1 MLRFLQIVV
10 FFSGTWLLTAVSQ
23 AEDGP
28 LQRLLDAAPTRVP
41 SISAERTEQLEA
53 AAAALDEWA
62 SLQWWPEGQP
72 EKIVE
77 TVQLLV
83 DLKANVD
90 AALDRMLPLRTEL
103 GSLPSDDS
111 RQAILRHYLRCT
123 SALIDLSGRLRARLS
138 DVIQTAAYYLDL
150 HPEHYDQMLQML
162 TDRRVDIGA
171 IVMAFMLFDPP
182 PESEV
187 VGFTA
192 AEKYKVLQLIN
203 LTHQVD
209 LVPTV
214 AEFIRVE
221 KNPALVV
228 IAAVLLRRLGL
239 PQKPRPGSDPTLPQ
253 PAMLADELAGILNRI
268 DPRQLTPTLQEHR
281 RELLTWLDQRHR
293 RGVVED
299 VYRLGR
305 LELRPG
311 DWLLMRNPSPYNR
324 FTNLSPGLFTH
335 VGVVA
340 VEEGS
345 DGIRRFVIVDLPE
358 RGATI
363 PATTL
368 DIYLLRTLHYVF
380 LRHDDPEVGRQMGRA
395 AAAMIGNE
403 SQFDLTFETRRIEQ
417 LRGQPL
423 EGQLIHT
430 YCAGFLL
437 ICAQHASRP
446 REEFFP
452 VVELPAEGHTSANLE
467 KIGLSIGQDF
477 VSPTGAIFSPRLQIV
492 GRREP
497 MYDPAREVQE
507 AIYDYF
513 ADRMSSHPLTP
524 SPDLWQTLRQQ
535 LASAAKHS
543 PWLARAL
550 ARASD
555 VNQRM
560 DLEAAAKAAT
570 VIEVLD
576 QISEENLQAFA
587 AARNAVMAGPLDDPV
602 RAKLEP
608 EQRARIEAYQARHP
622 ELVQRWGAGQIS
634 ARDLRIE
641 LVSYYVRLGQ
651 QQLDARFFPEQSELD
666 GAVNEDRGAGRR
678 DRGDLDRRP
687 AL

>member
-1 MLRFLQIVV
+1 MFRRIWISTV
-10 FFSGTWLLTAVSQ
+10 FCTAWLAVAVSRGD
-23 AEDGP
+23 EHP
-28 LQRLLDAAPTRVP
+28 LERLLSVVPTGVS
-41 SISAERTEQLEA
+41 SISAEQAAELEER
-53 AAAALDEWA
+53 AAALDQWA

-90 AALDRMLPLRTEL
+90 AALDRLLPLRTQL
-103 GSLPSDDS
+103 GRLPPDES
-111 RQAILRHYLRCT
+111 RTRTLRYYLRSA
-123 SALIDLSGRLRARLS
+123 SALIDLSGRLRARLN
-138 DVIQTAAYYLDL
+138 DVIQTAAYYLDFY
-150 HPEHYDQMLQML
+150 PEHYDQMLRML

-187 VGFTA
+187 VGFTS
-192 AEKYKVLQLIN
+192 AEKYQVLQLIN
-203 LTHQVD
+203 LTHQAD

-214 AEFIRVE
+214 AAFLRVE
-221 KNPALVV
+221 KSPALVV
-228 IAAVLLRRLGL
+228 IAAELLRRLGL
-239 PQKPRPGSDPTLPQ
+239 PQKPRPGTDPTLPE
-253 PAMLADELAGILNRI
+253 PAMLADELAGILNRL

-281 RELLTWLDQRHR
+281 RDLLAWLDQRHH
-293 RGVVED
+293 RGIVED

-305 LELRPG
+305 MELRPG
-311 DWLLMRNPSPYNR
+311 DWLLMRNPSPYNL
-324 FTNLSPGLFTH
+324 FTDLSPGLFTH

-363 PATTL
+363 PATTVE
-368 DIYLLRTLHYVF
+368 IYLQRTLHYVF
-380 LRHDDPEVGRQMGRA
+380 LRHDDPEVGRQMGQA

-403 SQFDLTFETRRIEQ
+403 SLFDLTFQTRYVER
-417 LRGQPL
+417 LRGKPL

-446 REEFFP
+446 RDEFFP
-452 VVELPAEGHTSANLE
+452 VVELPAGGHMSANLE

-477 VSPTGAIFSPRLQIV
+477 VSPTGAIFSPRMQIV

-507 AIYDYF
+507 AIYDDF
-513 ADRMSSHPLTP
+513 AQRMIRHPLTP
-524 SPDLWQTLRQQ
+524 SPDLWQALRQQ

-550 ARASD
+550 ARAGNVSE
-555 VNQRM
+555 RM

-576 QISEENLQAFA
+576 QIVEESVQTFA
-587 AARNAVMAGPLDDPV
+587 AARQAVMMGPLNDAA
-602 RAKLEP
+602 RARLEP
-608 EQRARIEAYQARHP
+608 EQRARVETYQARHP
-622 ELVQRWGAGQIS
+622 DLVQRWAARQIS

-641 LVSYYVRLGQ
+641 LVTYYVRLGQ
-651 QQLDARFFPEQSELD
+651 HQLNARFFAE
-666 GAVNEDRGAGRR
+666 
-678 DRGDLDRRP
+678 
-687 AL
+687 